1 MFRAVLD
8 RISKPRQTD
17 QEATQGQH
25 GRRLSASEVDQ
36 RIRSLELKAQRL
48 SQQRLFGRYRSRFKG
63 RGIEFRDFREY
74 LPGDDVRTID
84 WNVTARFGRPFV
96 RNSEEE
102 RELSV
107 LLLLDLSPSQQ
118 FGSGSETKGELAQQL
133 ATLLALAAAAS
144 GDKIGLLVMDGQHYR
159 YLAPAKGRHQ
169 KQRVLQT
176 IWQPLEQDPRKRDG
190 NFVGAL
196 EDIDRWLRRRSFLC
210 LISDFLLDSL
220 LKEDNTQEVERLL
233 SVLRKLSFRHEVM
246 AFRTFDKRERHLPDT
261 GTVVLR
267 DLRDGRTVRL
277 DTSHGDWR
285 QGLARKWVRW
295 DSIFGGLM
303 KRSRWD
309 WADFQTDQ
317 DPLPPLANFLD
328 ARGRHRR

>member
-1 MFRAVLD
+1 MMRAVLD
-8 RISKPRQTD
+8 KLSKKKGTERDATSGGGKVISPGDIDR
-17 QEATQGQH
+17 
-25 GRRLSASEVDQ
+25 
-36 RIRSLELKAQRL
+36 RIRSLELKAKQL
-48 SQQRLFGRYRSRFKG
+48 TQQRLFGRYRSRFKG

-107 LLLLDLSPSQQ
+107 LLLLDLSPSQN
-118 FGSGSETKGELAQQL
+118 FGSGQETKAELAQQI

-144 GDKIGLLVMDGQHYR
+144 GDKIGLLVMNGKHHR
-159 YLAPAKGRHQ
+159 YLAPAKGRHH

-176 IWQPLEQDPRKRDG
+176 IWQPLEQDPRRRDS

-220 LKEDNTQEVERLL
+220 LTENDVPEVERLL
-233 SVLRKLSFRHEVM
+233 STLRKLSFRHEVM
-246 AFRTFDKRERHLPDT
+246 AFRTFDKRERHLPPS
-261 GTVVLR
+261 GSLVLR
-267 DLRDGRTVRL
+267 DLKDGRTLRL
-277 DTSHGDWR
+277 DTSHPDWR
-285 QGLARKWVRW
+285 QGLAKKWLRW
-295 DSIFGGLM
+295 NSIFGGLM

-309 WADFQTDQ
+309 WQDFETDV
-317 DPLPPLANFLD
+317 DPLQPLIRFLD
-328 ARGRHRR
+328 ARGRKR

>member
-1 MFRAVLD
+1 MLRAVLD
-8 RISKPRQTD
+8 KLSRPKESEKVGT
-17 QEATQGQH
+17 
-25 GRRLSASEVDQ
+25 GRANMTPKEIDR
-36 RIRSLELKAQRL
+36 RIRSLELKAKRL
-48 SQQRLFGRYRSRFKG
+48 TQQRLFGRYRSRFKG

-118 FGSGSETKGELAQQL
+118 FGSGHESKAELGQQI

-144 GDKIGLLVMDGQHYR
+144 GDKIGLLVMNGQSHR

-176 IWQPLEQDPRKRDG
+176 IWQPLEEDPRRRDST
-190 NFVGAL
+190 FVGAL

-220 LKEDNTQEVERLL
+220 LTETDTAQVDRLL
-233 SVLRKLSFRHEVM
+233 GVLRKLSFRHEVM
-246 AFRTFDKRERHLPDT
+246 AFRTFDKRERHLPQS
-261 GTVVLR
+261 GSLILR
-267 DLRDGRTVRL
+267 DLKDGRTVRV
-277 DTSHGDWR
+277 DTSHPDWK
-285 QGLARKWVRW
+285 QGLAKKWTRW
-295 DSIFGGLM
+295 NSIFGGLM

-309 WADFQTDQ
+309 WQDFETDQ
-317 DPLPPLANFLD
+317 DPLPPLIGFLD
-328 ARGRHRR
+328 ARGRGRHR